1 MTTSQIH
8 QAADSSTN
16 IKIPTN
22 RRANKPLM
30 EKRRRA
36 RINQSLAVLKSLIL
50 DSAKMENTK
59 HSKLEKADILE
70 LTVRHLQRQK
80 TLNSSSVDKY
90 RAGFI
95 ECAREVTRFLD
106 TPELQGISPLG
117 KAAIDPSVRQRLI
130 RHLESCA
137 AEIELDFASA
147 AIAHEPIKPID
158 SETERRLEQLEELLV
173 SESEE
178 GARPDSSTA
187 SPGDENN
194 NPRNSRLIINNN
206 NNNNN
211 NMNTINSN
219 NININNNNVMNKSKR
234 PRTMADSSTSASTST
249 NPVSLVQ
256 VVIPS
261 RLPDGQ
267 VVFLLPSHYVQVSKE
282 GTGTNTEGGP
292 LEDKSQDGPIDFSV
306 KRCLQE
312 DVAATVK
319 EEDEVWRPW

>member
-16 IKIPTN
+16 TKIPTN

-80 TLNSSSVDKY
+80 ALNSTSVDKY

-106 TPELQGISPLG
+106 TPELQGVSPLG
-117 KAAIDPSVRQRLI
+117 KAGIDPSVRQRLI

-147 AIAHEPIKPID
+147 AVAHEPIKPID

-173 SESEE
+173 SEGEE

-194 NPRNSRLIINNN
+194 NPRNSRLINNNTNNN
-206 NNNNN
+206 NN
-211 NMNTINSN
+211 TINKN
-219 NININNNNVMNKSKR
+219 KR

-256 VVIPS
+256 VIPS

-282 GTGTNTEGGP
+282 GSCTNTEVGP
-292 LEDKSQDGPIDFSV
+292 HEDKSQDGPIDFSV

-312 DVAATVK
+312 EVATVK
-319 EEDEVWRPW
+319 EEEEVWRPCQFRKSNLLGADS